1 MWSSFV
7 VSLEIEYFGHSTM
20 SDNEESNDI
29 EEPVEDDLRLIEND
43 EDGTN
48 GKETKNEETKEMET
62 VKSSSPVVYIALIL
76 SSFFV
81 LGIYEV

>member
-1 MWSSFV
+1 
-7 VSLEIEYFGHSTM
+7 M

-43 EDGTN
+43 EDGTS

>member
-1 MWSSFV
+1 
-7 VSLEIEYFGHSTM
+7 M

-29 EEPVEDDLRLIEND
+29 EEPVEDDLRLIENN

-48 GKETKNEETKEMET
+48 GKETKNEATEEMET

>member
-1 MWSSFV
+1 
-7 VSLEIEYFGHSTM
+7 M

-48 GKETKNEETKEMET
+48 GKETKNEELLRDRCSRRADRTENQ
-62 VKSSSPVVYIALIL
+62 SSLP
-76 SSFFV
+76 
-81 LGIYEV
+81 GG